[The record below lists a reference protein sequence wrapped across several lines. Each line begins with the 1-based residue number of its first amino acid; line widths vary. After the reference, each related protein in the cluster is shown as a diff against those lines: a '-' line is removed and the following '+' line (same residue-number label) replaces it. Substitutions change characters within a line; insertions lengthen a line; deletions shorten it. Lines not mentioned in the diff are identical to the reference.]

1 MNHIKP
7 PRLGL
12 RIGVVGNRDLSD
24 VDTDAIRQHLDTLL
38 SQLCQTVEN
47 IWQKHNLQSKVSL
60 YSDEPPQYYLI
71 DSLAEGADQLAAN
84 VVKDLSSQFKLCCP
98 IPFPIDT
105 YKKYFADDGSRDQF
119 DTLISDASLESTVIE
134 LDCSDTSAQYRQH
147 GYRAAADMLLEN
159 SDILIALYDPDK
171 EDEMGGSLDTAIIA
185 RQRRIPVIH
194 INTKRPDEITYC
206 KKINR
211 LEEKSISVNEQVI
224 DDLLLSLLIPASSK
238 LDNEHSKKHS
248 DCIDDVKRFYNEPL
262 LRNFDLMFLLTKLL
276 YFFYT
281 PVWKALYATLK
292 VFQPIQKLTIP
303 CADVREKD
311 DSIVKSHKDLMLT
324 IKEPYQQQKEKID
337 TLANDYMEMY
347 RGSFILNFLLG
358 AVAVLLAVLSYIME
372 DSENIAQVFT
382 VAEFICLTIIFVTYV
397 MSRVGKWQKKAID
410 YRFMAEYFRH
420 IEILALLGRNIPML
434 QPSPHYH
441 THDPANTWMGWYI
454 NALTRS
460 IGPFGSLSDKPSKQ
474 RIIQLNREY
483 VATVQQSMCR
493 EWLEEQ
499 YVYHMSS
506 FKRYSRWKK
515 LSNRIMGL
523 LFLLTVSGVVMH
535 FTHTHQY
542 STSNEEVWKA
552 IIALLV
558 TVLPAFLAAIHGV
571 TVQGEFERL
580 AERSSATAA
589 HLQTMIIQFNAVKP
603 ETQSQYADMVGDHA
617 VEAAQIMLEEVMD
630 WQILYRGH
638 SVELT

>member
-7 PRLGL
+7 PSLGL
-12 RIGVVGNRDLSD
+12 RIGIVGNRDLSD
-24 VDTDAIRQHLDTLL
+24 VDRDAIIQNFDKLL

-47 IWQKHNLQSKVSL
+47 IWQKHNLRSESSL
-60 YSDEPPQYYLI
+60 YSDKSPQYHLI
-71 DSLAEGADQLAAN
+71 NSLAEGADQLAAN
-84 VVKDLSSQFKLCCP
+84 IVKNLSYQFKLCCP

-105 YKKYFADDGSRDQF
+105 YKKYFTDDDSRNQF
-119 DTLISDASLESTVIE
+119 DVLISDASLESTVIE
-134 LDCSDTSAQYRQH
+134 MDCSDTSSQLRQQ

-171 EDEMGGSLDTAIIA
+171 EVEPGGSLETAIIA
-185 RQRRIPVIH
+185 RQRRIPVVH
-194 INTKRPDEITYC
+194 INTKRPDKITYC
-206 KKINR
+206 KKLNH
-211 LEEKSISVNEQVI
+211 LEEKSIPVNEQVI
-224 DDLLLSLLIPASSK
+224 NDLLISLLVPASSR
-238 LDNEHSKKHS
+238 LNNEHSKNHS
-248 DCIDDVKRFYNEPL
+248 DCIGDVKRFYNEPL
-262 LRNFDLMFLLTKLL
+262 LRDFDLIFLLTKLL

-281 PVWKALYATLK
+281 PVWKVLYATLK
-292 VFQPIQKLTIP
+292 VFQPIQTLTVP
-303 CADVREKD
+303 CADIKVKD
-311 DSIVKSHKDLMLT
+311 DSVVKSYKDLISTMQ
-324 IKEPYQQQKEKID
+324 EPYQKQKEKID

-358 AVAVLLAVLSYIME
+358 AIAVLLAVLSYITH
-372 DSENIAQVFT
+372 DSAYT
-382 VAEFICLTIIFVTYV
+382 MAEFIFLMLIFVTYV
-397 MSRVGKWQKKAID
+397 ISRIGKWQKKAID

-420 IEILALLGRNIPML
+420 IERLVLLGRNIPML
-434 QPSPHYH
+434 QPSPHHH

-454 NALTRS
+454 NASTRS
-460 IGPFGSLSDKPSKQ
+460 IGPFGSLSDKPSAH
-474 RIIQLNREY
+474 RIIQLDREY
-483 VATVQQSMCR
+483 VAKVQQSMCR

-499 YVYHMSS
+499 YLYHMSS

-523 LFLLTVSGVVMH
+523 LFLLTVGGVVIH
-535 FTHTHQY
+535 YNDLHPWASAETWH
-542 STSNEEVWKA
+542 A
-552 IIALLV
+552 ITALLV

-589 HLQTMIIQFNAVKP
+589 HLQNLIIQFNAVKP
-603 ETQSQYADMVGDHA
+603 ETHSQYADMIGDHA
-617 VEAAQIMLEEVMD
+617 VEAAQTMLEEVMD